1 MNSNGLVKMG
11 SRSIVYVGIYALIYQ
26 HTILGEGIVSRPA
39 FWKSKNIV
47 RALKFGFHFPE
58 FSRFEHSFYK
68 IFCIFAKTKDRNK
81 IAKAKMTCLCRWVEI
96 HHWCFSQ
103 TSSFLDWLSHG
114 NSVEG
119 RSFLKKSQMGP
130 PPSLGFQINNRS
142 FGTRL

>member
-1 MNSNGLVKMG
+1 MSVYMLWYINTQYSVSESSPVMD
-11 SRSIVYVGIYALIYQ
+11 SRVASC
-26 HTILGEGIVSRPA
+26 RPA

-119 RSFLKKSQMGP
+119 RSFLKKSQIGP
-130 PPSLGFQINNRS
+130 QPSLGFQINNRS